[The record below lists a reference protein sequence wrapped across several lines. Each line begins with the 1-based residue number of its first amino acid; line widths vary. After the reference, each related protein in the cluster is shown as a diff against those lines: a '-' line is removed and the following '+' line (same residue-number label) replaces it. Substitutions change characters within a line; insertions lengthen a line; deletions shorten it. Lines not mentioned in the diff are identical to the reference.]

1 MARQHSLS
9 RTELLI
15 GKEPLAALRT
25 KTVAVLGIGGV
36 GSYAVEA
43 LARCGIGRLLLVD
56 DDTVC
61 LTNINRQ
68 LHATLKT
75 IGRNKVDVMGD
86 RVHEI
91 DRKIEVDARNLCL
104 TPAKV
109 PDLLGADIDYVIDAL
124 DTISAKIAI
133 IEFCF
138 KNHIPVISCMGTGNK
153 LDPTKFVVTDLYKT
167 RICPLAKVMR
177 YELRKRG
184 VTSLKVVCSE
194 EYPVRPLEAEVL
206 TCKMA
211 CICNSDNG
219 RKCSEK
225 RQIPASISFV
235 PPVAGF
241 ILAGEAIKDLSGCC
255 VEAINIAP
263 KERPH

>member
-1 MARQHSLS
+1 MDRQHALS

-15 GKEPLAALRT
+15 GKESLVRLRAS
-25 KTVAVLGIGGV
+25 KVAVLGIGGV

-43 LARCGIGRLLLVD
+43 LARCGIGHLLIVD

-75 IGRNKVDVMGD
+75 IGRNKVDVM
-86 RVHEI
+86 RERINEI
-91 DRKIEVDARNLCL
+91 DRQISVDARCL
-104 TPAKV
+104 RVTPENV
-109 PDLLGADIDYVIDAL
+109 PVLLDGIDYVIDAL

-133 IEFCF
+133 AEHCF
-138 KNHIPVISCMGTGNK
+138 NNGIRVISCMGTGNK
-153 LDPTKFVVTDLYKT
+153 FDPTRFAVTDIYKT
-167 RICPLAKVMR
+167 RTCPLAKVMR
-177 YELRKRG
+177 KELRKRN
-184 VTSLKVVCSE
+184 VTALKVVCSE
-194 EYPVRPLEAEVL
+194 ENPAHPMEAEVL

-241 ILAGEAIKDLSGCC
+241 ILAGEAIKDLAG
-255 VEAINIAP
+255 I
-263 KERPH
+263 

>member
-1 MARQHSLS
+1 MAQQHSLS

-15 GKEPLAALRT
+15 GKASLEKLNTR
-25 KTVAVLGIGGV
+25 TVAVLGVGGV

-68 LHATLKT
+68 LHAVMNT
-75 IGRNKVDVMGD
+75 IGRPKVAVMEE

-91 DRKIEVDARNLCL
+91 DPNMQVDARYVCV
-104 TPAKV
+104 TPDNV
-109 PDLLGADIDYVIDAL
+109 PDLLGDGIDYVIDAL
-124 DTISAKIAI
+124 DTVSAKIAV
-133 IEFCF
+133 IEHCF
-138 KNHIPVISCMGTGNK
+138 RRGVRIISCMGAGNK
-153 LDPTKFVVTDLYKT
+153 LDPTKFQVADIYKT
-167 RICPLAKVMR
+167 RVCPLARVMR

-184 VTSLKVVCSE
+184 VTALKVVYSE
-194 EYPVRPLEAEVL
+194 EPPVKPLETEVL

-211 CICNSDNG
+211 CICDHDDG
-219 RKCSEK
+219 RKCFDK

-241 ILAGEAIKDLSGCC
+241 ILAGEAIKDLLKD
-255 VEAINIAP
+255 A
-263 KERPH
+263 

>member
-1 MARQHSLS
+1 MAKQHHLS

-15 GKEPLAALRT
+15 GKTALAALRT

-43 LARCGIGRLLLVD
+43 LARSGIGRLLLVD

-68 LHATLKT
+68 IHATQKT
-75 IGRNKVDVMGD
+75 IGRNKVHVMAE
-86 RVHEI
+86 RVHDI
-91 DRKIEVDARNLCL
+91 DPRIEMDARNLCV
-104 TPAKV
+104 TPANV
-109 PDLLGADIDYVIDAL
+109 PELLNETVDYVIDAL

-133 IEFCF
+133 AEHCY
-138 KNHIPVISCMGTGNK
+138 KNNIPVISCMGTGNK
-153 LDPTKFVVTDLYKT
+153 LDPTRFVVTDLYKT

-184 VTSLKVVCSE
+184 VARLKVVCSE
-194 EYPVRPLEAEVL
+194 EYPVKPLEAEVL

-211 CICNSDNG
+211 CICNNDNQ
-219 RKCSEK
+219 RKCSDK
-225 RQIPASISFV
+225 HQIPASISFV

-241 ILAGEAIKDLSGCC
+241 ILAGEAIKDLMRDD
-255 VEAINIAP
+255 
-263 KERPH
+263 KE